1 MPYVVGIAGAAGAG
15 KTTLL
20 RELQKILPDASAI
33 HVDDYQRITL
43 EPVQRLSHWL
53 KDGADFDALEIPVLG
68 DHLVRLKRGESVVE
82 PVRLTPI
89 AARKYILF
97 ETHFGRA
104 HRDTGAHIDLLV
116 WLDTPPDVALAR
128 NIRGLLAPMLPGGG
142 VTPSAE
148 RIASLSGYLAKYL
161 DAVRPLV
168 ATQVEKVSADADVRL
183 DGALDVHQ
191 NAERLRDTIL
201 ERLP

>member
-1 MPYVVGIAGAAGAG
+1 MPYVVAIAGAAGAG

-20 RELQKILPDASAI
+20 REVQKILPDSSAI
-33 HVDDYQRITL
+33 HVDDYQRITA

-53 KDGADFDALEIPVLG
+53 EQGADFDALEIPVLG
-68 DHLVRLKRGESVVE
+68 DHLARLKRGEPVVE
-82 PVRLTPI
+82 PVRMTPI
-89 AARKYILF
+89 EARKYILF

-104 HRDTGAHIDLLV
+104 HRDTGTHIDLLA
-116 WLDTPPDVALAR
+116 WLDTPYDVALAR

-142 VTPSAE
+142 VAPSAE

-161 DAVRPLV
+161 DAVRPLLE
-168 ATQVEKVSADADVRL
+168 AQVEHVSADADVRL
-183 DGALDVHQ
+183 DGARDVREI
-191 NAERLRDTIL
+191 AVGLRDTIL